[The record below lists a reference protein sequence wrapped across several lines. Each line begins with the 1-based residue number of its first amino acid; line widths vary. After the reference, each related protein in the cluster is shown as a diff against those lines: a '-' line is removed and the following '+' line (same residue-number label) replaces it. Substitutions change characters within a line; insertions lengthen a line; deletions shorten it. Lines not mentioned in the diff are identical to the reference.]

1 MLFSFTKEKSS
12 FRTCFGICT
21 IFEGLLEVCSKRLLF
36 SDSAGSFAVC
46 EVCSDPEPSCLAESC
61 VQASGAMDCTLQSAD
76 ELNSKIPQTPD
87 FIELQNLGGG

>member
-36 SDSAGSFAVC
+36 SDSAGSFAVL
-46 EVCSDPEPSCLAESC
+46 CSAPEPSCLAESC

-76 ELNSKIPQTPD
+76 ELNLKSPQTPD
-87 FIELQNLGGG
+87 ITELQNLGG